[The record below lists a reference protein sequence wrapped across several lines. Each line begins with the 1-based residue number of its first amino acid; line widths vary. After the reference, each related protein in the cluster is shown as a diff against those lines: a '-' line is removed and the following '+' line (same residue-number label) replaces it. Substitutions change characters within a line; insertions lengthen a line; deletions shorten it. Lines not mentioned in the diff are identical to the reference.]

1 MFINEIHL
9 FHGTSFEN
17 YLSIK
22 ENGFSNCKRV
32 IWNCSDEE
40 KTYFYEMERLCKTE
54 GIDCD
59 EQGKI
64 EFCLE
69 RANENAQIT
78 ASIEKNPYNKT
89 VVFEFIT
96 EAEYLEDYMEGD
108 DSCENMDEK
117 AVCIDSLVLN
127 DLLRKRKAILI
138 THFFR
143 FLPKLSLFYLACVFS
158 NPYFQD
164 SINQLQYEEIEFI
177 KEIIRGHI
185 FVDEIFSY
193 QEELWAEEII
203 LN

>member
-22 ENGFSNCKRV
+22 EGGFSNCKRV
-32 IWNCSDEE
+32 VWDCSDEE
-40 KTYFYEMERLCKTE
+40 KTYFYEMEGLCKTE
-54 GIDCD
+54 GVDCD
-59 EQGKI
+59 EQDKI

-78 ASIEKNPYNKT
+78 ASIEKYPHNKT

-96 EAEYLEDYMEGD
+96 EAEYLEDYMERD
-108 DSCENMDEK
+108 DSCENMDEM
-117 AVCIDSLVLN
+117 AVCVDSLILN
-127 DLLRKRKAILI
+127 NLLREKKAILI
-138 THFFR
+138 AHFFR
-143 FLPKLSLFYLACVFS
+143 FIPKLSLLYLANVFS

-164 SINQLQYEEIEFI
+164 SISQLCYEEIEFI
-177 KEIIRGHI
+177 KELIRGR
-185 FVDEIFSY
+185 VYVGEIFDY
-193 QEELWAEEII
+193 QEKLGTEKIT